1 MREKFPATWVFW
13 VHASTTERFREGYRT
28 IAERVKL
35 PGWDQPDKDIL
46 KLVFNWLCDE
56 SNGNWVIII
65 DNADDVEV
73 FTRSLASSERGVSS
87 TEQAES
93 YTTRYL
99 VEFLPQSPNGSI
111 LITSRS
117 RDAAFRLI
125 GSYGDI
131 IQVDPMGQ
139 DRALALLRNKL
150 HGSFKQDDAVALVDA
165 LDYMPLAIT
174 QAAAY
179 ISQRAPRVSVSTYLQ
194 NFQEGERDRSELLNN
209 EMGDLRR
216 DGRSSNSII
225 ATWQISFEHIR
236 RTLPSASQLLSLMSL
251 SDRQGIPE
259 SLLAGRYQDPVNAP
273 SDFEGDLH
281 LLINFSLVAI
291 DVNGEQLK
299 MHRLVQFSTRKWLE
313 LRGELES

>member
-1 MREKFPATWVFW
+1 

-73 FTRSLASSERGVSS
+73 FTHSLASSERSVSS
-87 TEQAES
+87 TAQAES
-93 YTTRYL
+93 DTTRYL

-150 HGSFKQDDAVALVDA
+150 HGSFKQDDAVAFVDA

-194 NFQEGERDRSELLNN
+194 NF
-209 EMGDLRR
+209 
-216 DGRSSNSII
+216 
-225 ATWQISFEHIR
+225 
-236 RTLPSASQLLSLMSL
+236 
-251 SDRQGIPE
+251 
-259 SLLAGRYQDPVNAP
+259 
-273 SDFEGDLH
+273 
-281 LLINFSLVAI
+281 
-291 DVNGEQLK
+291 
-299 MHRLVQFSTRKWLE
+299 
-313 LRGELES
+313 